1 MTEQNN
7 IGLKVFDNSVPE
19 SIRWLFDRL
28 DGWRSSIA
36 NRCSL
41 VLSANALLLAA
52 NSFMLDKVFDI
63 SDLSNNISLI
73 LVIALIIISM
83 LLLLISLFFATIG
96 IANVWRPGRKDFAK
110 DTPSRLLF
118 HPSDIVKDYNS
129 YEKFVSRFRKIE
141 ENEVIDAIWSEM
153 WSLYNM
159 HDKRY
164 QMLRKSIQLLVIGIP
179 FYVIATAL
187 LIFYII

>member
-1 MTEQNN
+1 MTEQNK
-7 IGLKVFDNSVPE
+7 IGLEVFNNSTPE

-52 NSFMLDKVFDI
+52 NSFLLDKVFDF
-63 SDLSNNISLI
+63 SVVPNNISLI
-73 LVIALIIISM
+73 VIIALIIISM
-83 LLLLISLFFATIG
+83 LLLLISLIFSTIG
-96 IANVWRPGRKDFAK
+96 IANVWKTSRENFAK

-118 HPSDIVKDYNS
+118 HPSDIINNYKS
-129 YEKFVSRFRKIE
+129 YEQFISKFSSIS
-141 ENEVIDAIWSEM
+141 ENDVVDAMYSEM
-153 WSLYNM
+153 WSLFNM
-159 HDKRY
+159 HHKRY

-179 FYVIATAL
+179 FYVIAIAS